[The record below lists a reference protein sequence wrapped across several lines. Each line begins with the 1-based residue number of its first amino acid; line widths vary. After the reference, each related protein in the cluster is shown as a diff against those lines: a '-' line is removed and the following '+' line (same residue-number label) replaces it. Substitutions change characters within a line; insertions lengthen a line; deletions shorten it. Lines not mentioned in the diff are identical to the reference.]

1 MINLNMWDTPG
12 QEDFDKMRASTY
24 NDTDAVIVCFGIG
37 DHSAMLQEQAG
48 AGWCSCVYKSNKN

>member
-1 MINLNMWDTPG
+1 MWDTPG

-24 NDTDAVIVCFGIG
+24 TDTDVVIICFGIG

-48 AGWCSCVYKSNKN
+48 AGWCSCVYKSN